1 MGMNKTIDTVVI
13 DGVTY
18 EVPSNGNP
26 NGVKFERSYEC
37 AICGLEYRRSDIWF
51 FRGTP
56 YGVPCGCSKD
66 IPSIIKSEDPVRIP
80 EDELNRGDR

>member
-1 MGMNKTIDTVVI
+1 MGMNKTIDTVYI
-13 DGVTY
+13 DGQKY
-18 EVPSNGNP
+18 EMPSNGNP

-37 AICGLEYRRSDIWF
+37 AICGLEYRSSNIRF

-66 IPSIIKSEDPVRIP
+66 ISSIIRRETPVEIP
-80 EDELNRGDR
+80 EDKLDRRNQ